1 MGTLTPEVIQ
11 QALEEA
17 KENQPSGLKEHLSVL
32 TKLEEEIA
40 EEKER
45 EEQNET
51 NNVDTIDD
59 MMRNKTQLEKSY
71 ANSNQSEQF

>member
-17 KENQPSGLKEHLSVL
+17 KENQPSGLREHLSEL

-40 EEKER
+40 EAR
-45 EEQNET
+45 EQELDEN

-59 MMRNKTQLEKSY
+59 MMRNKTQLEISY
-71 ANSNQSEQF
+71 ANSNQSE

>member
-1 MGTLTPEVIQ
+1 MR
-11 QALEEA
+11 
-17 KENQPSGLKEHLSVL
+17 EHLSEL

-40 EEKER
+40 EAR
-45 EEQNET
+45 EQELDEN

-71 ANSNQSEQF
+71 ANSNHSEQF